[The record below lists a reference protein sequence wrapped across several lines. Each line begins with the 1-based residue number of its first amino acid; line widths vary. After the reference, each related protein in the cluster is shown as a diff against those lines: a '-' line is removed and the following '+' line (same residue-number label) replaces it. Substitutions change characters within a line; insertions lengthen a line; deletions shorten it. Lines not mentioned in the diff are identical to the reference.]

1 MILISV
7 HERYVKNMKLAFSTL
22 GCPDWS
28 LRYAVEQAKILGFQ
42 AVEIRGIKDCL
53 RSDTIEE
60 LLPENRA
67 ASLQFAKEH
76 GIAFCCLG
84 ASASFHE
91 ADKRPENREEAL
103 ATVKIAAACGIPYV
117 RVFGNNLVTDDEDAE
132 ITAIAGQIRALCEEA
147 CEYKVTILLEVHG
160 DFNTSDRIL
169 KTADRVNCGN
179 FGIIWDIQHSREDP
193 VRFWERT
200 KRLIRHVHIKD
211 SIQKKLCNTGEGDL
225 PVAAI
230 VRMLEHDGYDGYYSL
245 EWEKR
250 WHPELRDAAEE
261 FPSYIK
267 FMREILDVQS

>member
-1 MILISV
+1 
-7 HERYVKNMKLAFSTL
+7 MKLAFSTL

-28 LRYAVEQAKILGFQ
+28 LRYAVEQAKALGFQ
-42 AVEIRGIKDCL
+42 AVEIRGIRDRL

-67 ASLQFAKEH
+67 AALRYAAEQ
-76 GIAFCCLG
+76 GVAFCCLG

-91 ADKRPENREEAL
+91 EKKRRENREEAL
-103 ATVKIAAACGIPYV
+103 ATVKLAAACGIPYV
-117 RVFGNNLVTDDEDAE
+117 RIFGNNLLTDDEDGE
-132 ITAIAGQIRALCEEA
+132 IAGIAGQIRALCEEA
-147 CEYKVTILLEVHG
+147 REYRVGILLEVHG

-169 KTADRVNCGN
+169 KTADGVNSDN

-193 VRFWERT
+193 ARFWDRT

-211 SIQKKLCNTGEGDL
+211 SIQTKLCPVGEGDL
-225 PVAAI
+225 PVASI

-250 WHPELRDAAEE
+250 WHPELRDPAEE
-261 FPSYIK
+261 FPSYVK
-267 FMREILDVQS
+267 FMKEVLDRQS

>member
-1 MILISV
+1 
-7 HERYVKNMKLAFSTL
+7 MKLAFSTL
-22 GCPDWS
+22 GCPEWS
-28 LRYAVEQAKILGFQ
+28 LRYAVEQAEALGFQ

-91 ADKRPENREEAL
+91 AEKRGENREEAL
-103 ATVKIAAACGIPYV
+103 ATVKTAAACGIPYV
-117 RVFGNNLVTDDEDAE
+117 RVFGNDLVTDDEDAE
-132 ITAIAGQIRALCEEA
+132 IAAIAAQIRALCDESN
-147 CEYKVTILLEVHG
+147 EYGMTILLEVHG

-169 KTADRVNCGN
+169 KTAENVACDN
-179 FGIIWDIQHSREDP
+179 FGVIWDIQHSREDP
-193 VRFWERT
+193 ARFWSRT
-200 KRLIRHVHIKD
+200 KHLIRHVHIKD
-211 SIQKKLCNTGEGDL
+211 SIQTKLCPVGKGDL

-230 VRMLEHDGYDGYYSL
+230 VRMLERDGYDGYFSL

-261 FPSYIK
+261 FPAYVK
-267 FMREILDVQS
+267 FMKEIMSDQS